1 MHKKPSTLALTLGAA
16 VVGSTALTG
25 TASAGENPF
34 ALRDLGGGYLQLA
47 SNEGGAEGRCGA
59 SPKGK
64 EGACAG
70 AKAGAAADKAME
82 GKCGEGKCGASM
94 NMPAPTAAP
103 TATPPPAAAG
113 KAMEG
118 KCGEGK
124 CGASMNMPK

>member
-1 MHKKPSTLALTLGAA
+1 MNKKPSPLALTIGAA
-16 VVGSTALTG
+16 VVGSAALTS

-34 ALRDLGGGYLQLA
+34 ALRDLGSGYLQLA
-47 SNEGGAEGRCGA
+47 SNEAGAEGRCGA

-70 AKAGAAADKAME
+70 AKTGAAADKAME

-94 NMPAPTAAP
+94 NMPAPEA
-103 TATPPPAAAG
+103 ATPAGAAD

>member
-1 MHKKPSTLALTLGAA
+1 MHKKPSSLALTIGAA

-25 TASAGENPF
+25 VANAGDNPF
-34 ALRDLGGGYLQLA
+34 ALRDLGSGYLQVA
-47 SNEGGAEGRCGA
+47 SNGAGAEGRCGA

-70 AKAGAAADKAME
+70 AKSSPAADKAME

-94 NMPAPTAAP
+94 NMPAPA
-103 TATPPPAAAG
+103 TATPPPAAG

>member
-16 VVGSTALTG
+16 VFGSTALTG

-47 SNEGGAEGRCGA
+47 SNEAGAGAEGRCGA

-70 AKAGAAADKAME
+70 AKGATPAADKAME

-94 NMPAPTAAP
+94 NMPAPAT
-103 TATPPPAAAG
+103 TPPPAAAD

-124 CGASMNMPK
+124 CGANMPK